1 MENIKRLENH
11 NCEEDKQIKKD
22 KFSKV
27 FDFEADFETI
37 SSVSTVPTSLQSTKH
52 RHIFNKI
59 TGNVILDSKKPNYLP
74 KQFVEIDPALITK
87 FYNTI
92 VQMRLKNPTSTVNSS
107 KTLKIGQLL
116 EGFMLKY
123 ANPVSEEV
131 TPDMILQY
139 VKEVQ
144 LRTK

>member
-11 NCEEDKQIKKD
+11 NSEEDKQIKKD

-59 TGNVILDSKKPNYLP
+59 TGNAILDSKKPNYLP